1 MNDLQIMIEAVQI
14 YIYQM
19 KGVRVRIY
27 LRDIRDINLLK
38 EAFNYIQQ
46 KQHNK

>member
-1 MNDLQIMIEAVQI
+1 MNDLQIMMNAVQV
-14 YIYQM
+14 YIYEK

-38 EAFNYIQQ
+38 EAYDYIQ
-46 KQHNK
+46 KNQHNK

>member
-14 YIYQM
+14 YIYKM